1 LDRNPDH
8 QAASRTVIDAGKK
21 NLLGVL
27 VDAVDY
33 EAAVARIAAAAAAR
47 RAYGVSALAVH
58 GVMTG
63 ALDPE
68 QRYRINALDLVTPD
82 GQPVRWGLNRL
93 HRAALP
99 DRVYGPK
106 LMLAASKLAAE
117 RGYPVYLYG
126 SRQEV
131 LERLVERLRLFAPG
145 IELVGAEQSKYRPVS
160 SDEKQ
165 GIVERIVSSGARL
178 TFVGLGCPR
187 QEVFAYE
194 YRNELSMPVVGV
206 GAAFDYLAG
215 VVKEPSEAIQ
225 RLGLQWARRLAQDP
239 KRLWRRYLVLN
250 PAYVALLLFQL
261 SGGWRPEPSGDPP
274 THELR
279 YA

>member
-1 LDRNPDH
+1 MRDH
-8 QAASRTVIDAGKK
+8 QTARGAMIDGGKK

-33 EAAVARIAAAAAAR
+33 EAAVTRIAEAAAAR

-93 HRAALP
+93 HRTALP

-106 LMLAASKLAAE
+106 LMLAASELAAKH
-117 RGYPVYLYG
+117 GYPVYLYG

-131 LERLVERLRLFAPG
+131 LEGLVGRLRRFVPG

-160 SDEKQ
+160 SDEKR

-194 YRNELSMPVVGV
+194 YRQALSMPVVGV

-215 VVKEPSEAIQ
+215 MVKEPSEAIQ

-239 KRLWRRYLVLN
+239 KRLWRRYLLLN
-250 PAYVALLLFQL
+250 PAYVALLLLQL
-261 SGGWRPEPSGDPP
+261 SGGWRPESSGVPP
-274 THELR
+274 TRELR